1 MYIYIQ
7 YICIYVYTYH
17 IQYLSINPSSCG
29 GDSDASCGCRWRLLL
44 LLGSGISSVAL
55 RPGAVSHSPW
65 RSFNESSAHIHLHN
79 FQTAKRRI
87 SKWTLRSVRWSKRWI
102 SRYLDIYIY
111 IGIGILSKSQK
122 WGEMGIG
129 SSTFLHQDL
138 PFTIT
143 SKIINH
149 HQK

>member
-1 MYIYIQ
+1 MHYISIFYHLCRLVNLMFHTYLYYVIYIYPHVMKFHVYIYTVYM
-7 YICIYVYTYH
+7 YICIHISYTVSFH
-17 IQYLSINPSSCG
+17 HNPSSCG

-87 SKWTLRSVRWSKRWI
+87 SKWTLRSVR
-102 SRYLDIYIY
+102 
-111 IGIGILSKSQK
+111 
-122 WGEMGIG
+122 
-129 SSTFLHQDL
+129 
-138 PFTIT
+138 
-143 SKIINH
+143 
-149 HQK
+149 